1 MGRAGVED
9 STSRASSTHAGGTD
23 VIRQQGCYRYMSDR
37 QVQVRI
43 ECSNGDTVLIALLC
57 IILLN
62 SHMYVGQ
69 SHMGVSVMVGS
80 QVNIRVNSLDEP
92 SNTRDL

>member
-1 MGRAGVED
+1 MRVVWLQIYERSAGTGRIGC
-9 STSRASSTHAGGTD
+9 SS
-23 VIRQQGCYRYMSDR
+23 
-37 QVQVRI
+37 
-43 ECSNGDTVLIALLC
+43 GDIVLIALLC

-62 SHMYVGQ
+62 CHMYVGQ